1 MLIAFN
7 VDGVHGVHG
16 VYGAHGVHG
25 VQGVYGVHTLQT
37 TSQKTANTDLT
48 RSDVF
53 NITITMLI
61 HTSTVNNRF
70 QDGIK
75 LTLGKQVFYPNIIF
89 VK

>member
-7 VDGVHGVHG
+7 VDGAHGVHGVHG

-25 VQGVYGVHTLQT
+25 VHTLQT
-37 TSQKTANTDLT
+37 IRQKTANTDLT

-75 LTLGKQVFYPNIIF
+75 LTIGMFCIPI
-89 VK
+89 